1 MLNIPC
7 LTLLPGL
14 PHSAAMDSGRPVA
27 ELTFEEALKELEQI
41 VASLERGDAPLDDSI
56 KLYERGSLLR
66 QRCADR
72 LDAAQARIE
81 AIKLDS
87 DGRPVGTTN
96 FAAG

>member
-1 MLNIPC
+1 MTPIAR
-7 LTLLPGL
+7 L
-14 PHSAAMDSGRPVA
+14 PHSGAMEPARPVE
-27 ELTFEEALKELEQI
+27 ELSFEEALKELEQI
-41 VASLERGDAPLDDSI
+41 VGLLERGDAPLDDSI
-56 KLYERGSLLR
+56 RLYERGSQLR

-87 DGRPVGTTN
+87 DGRPVGTTP

>member
-1 MLNIPC
+1 METN
-7 LTLLPGL
+7 
-14 PHSAAMDSGRPVA
+14 RPV
-27 ELTFEEALKELEQI
+27 EDMTFEEALRELEQI
-41 VASLERGDAPLDDSI
+41 VGLLERGDAPLDESI
-56 KLYERGSLLR
+56 RLYERGSQLR

-87 DGRPVGTTN
+87 EGRPVGTTP